1 MAQVRRPRETDD
13 QPFPRTS
20 GVCWSPHGH
29 LLRFHSLQNV
39 SVPFPRRWSFTD
51 YERVLKIH
59 WEKEHR
65 NLTVLDAKDDHSV
78 QIVPS
83 AAFRPVEDHWWTAAI
98 RSYALEP
105 GPA

>member
-13 QPFPRTS
+13 QPFPRTC

-65 NLTVLDAKDDHSV
+65 NLTVLDAKDEHSVAAQQAEVDPSV

-83 AAFRPVEDHWWTAAI
+83 AAFRPV
-98 RSYALEP
+98 
-105 GPA
+105 